1 MKRKKG
7 LLTVALALALC
18 FSMAFVVSAEQ
29 LPVKETLTDKLTD
42 LSLRFAPGFYEHAS
56 GNLHV
61 QINRLDGSLVNE
73 LEGWAGSTLALDYKL
88 HTPSQK
94 ASFDFLVEAA
104 GETYQGQFFI
114 DGDKVVFTRDI
125 LDLVAQVGPAV
136 DLDEL
141 PPGLKYLY
149 IRDEHI
155 IGSIW
160 EAFADYRQGRVPQ
173 ETRELLGFLVEA
185 VPYKYLTL
193 AGGKVTL
200 ELDQAG
206 FEDVIYRV
214 LQKVQAEPER
224 FADLAVSVA
233 VANLGTAPTMPEP
246 VDPEQ
251 MRADIIT
258 GIEAAVAAGT
268 FPGREEI
275 SMLAGFIQVKEFIYQ
290 SDIIPGG
297 QEHFKAVFELQPAI
311 GATGQVEFGSNVSGG
326 PDSLDGEYTFKLD
339 FTTMGNVKVGAELYA
354 DFQYQGPEGASYLK
368 MAVDAR
374 DLTTGE
380 VLFNLR
386 VTGEGTDRITPEVTV
401 STPLLTDDNSMD
413 LDLLAPLFHTDPL
426 VKEGFISMRIG
437 EKSYTVNGVEKQL
450 DVPPYIKDGRTMV
463 PLRFVAEGLGDEV
476 EFVSA
481 TNEVRIIHDELLA
494 ISMYIGKKVY
504 TVGGIH
510 EPLGIHESLWEG
522 QLDVPPYIKDG
533 RTVVPLRFIAEAL
546 GAEVAFEA
554 TTNEVYIY
562 TLGY

>member
-1 MKRKKG
+1 MISTKRKRKRS

-29 LPVKETLTDKLTD
+29 LPVKERLVDKLTD
-42 LSLRFAPGFYEHAS
+42 FSLRFDPGFFEHAS
-56 GNLHV
+56 GSMYF
-61 QINRLDGSLVNE
+61 QINQFEGSLVSE
-73 LEGWAGSTLALDYKL
+73 LEGVAGSTLALDYKL

-94 ASFDFLVEAA
+94 ASFDFLAEAV

-125 LDLVAQVGPAV
+125 LDLIAQVDPTL

-149 IRDEHI
+149 AGDEHM

-160 EAFADYRQGRVPQ
+160 EVFADYRQGRVPQ
-173 ETRELLGFLVEA
+173 ETRELLDFLVEA

-206 FEDVIYRV
+206 FEDVIYHV

-233 VANLGTAPTMPEP
+233 VANLGTAPTMPEA

-251 MRADIIT
+251 MRTDIIT
-258 GIEAAVAAGT
+258 GIEEAVAAGT

-290 SDIIPGG
+290 SAIIPGG
-297 QEHFKAVFELQPAI
+297 QERFKAVFELQPAI
-311 GATGQVEFGSNVSGG
+311 GATGQVEFSSNVSGG
-326 PDSLDGEYTFKLD
+326 PENFNGEYAFKLD
-339 FTTMGNVKVGAELYA
+339 LTTMENIKVSADLSA
-354 DFQYQGPEGASYLK
+354 DFQYQGPEGASDLK
-368 MAVDAR
+368 MVVNAR
-374 DLTTGE
+374 NLTTGE
-380 VLFNLR
+380 VLLNLE
-386 VTGEGTDRITPEVTV
+386 VTGEGTDRVTPDVTV
-401 STPLLTDDNSMD
+401 STPSLTADNSMD
-413 LDLLAPLFHTDPL
+413 FGLLAVGMIETEEVVEHKITNGYVLLL
-426 VKEGFISMRIG
+426 VNDEIIWCDVPPYIKDGRTMVPMRNVAEALDCEVTWIAPNEVRVTRGELTVSMYIDKEV
-437 EKSYTVNGVEKQL
+437 YTVNGEEQQL

-463 PLRFVAEGLGDEV
+463 PLRFIAEALGAEV

-481 TNEVRIIHDELLA
+481 TNEVRIYMD
-494 ISMYIGKKVY
+494 
-504 TVGGIH
+504 
-510 EPLGIHESLWEG
+510 
-522 QLDVPPYIKDG
+522 DN
-533 RTVVPLRFIAEAL
+533 R
-546 GAEVAFEA
+546 
-554 TTNEVYIY
+554 
-562 TLGY
+562 